1 MYTIE
6 SVNCFHYWFNIIERQ
21 PKKALI
27 SLNNGQIDRPIRHR
41 GKPILWLVELKLLT
55 EEEQYREAFNTPSV
69 TCQTQRQKLNL
80 VFLFFFL
87 NLICKS
93 NCFWAKMLWFESF
106 EPGKENHINGF
117 RSQSWTRISGAY
129 IAADFKIGLEK
140 SRVLLT

>member
-6 SVNCFHYWFNIIERQ
+6 SVNCFQYWFSIIERQ

-27 SLNNGQIDRPIRHR
+27 SPNNGQIDRPIWHR
-41 GKPILWLVELKLLT
+41 WKSILWSVQVKPFDRRRTVSGGFQHTQCHLP
-55 EEEQYREAFNTPSV
+55 NSTPKVKFS
-69 TCQTQRQKLNL
+69 
-80 VFLFFFL
+80 FLFFFL

-93 NCFWAKMLWFESF
+93 KCFWAKMLWFESF
-106 EPGKENHINGF
+106 EPGKENRINGF